1 MTSGPASSPLRERT
15 RRAVRAE
22 LIDAAQDLFVAQGY
36 EGTTVDQIAAAV
48 GMSRRSFFRYFAS
61 KDDLVLGKYDA
72 MADQLV
78 EALHSRPSDEPLWV
92 SLRRVLDG
100 VVDYATDPTKAPRMA
115 AMERIV
121 QTNDALRASY
131 LQRLDAIQGAL
142 VTAARERAR
151 ASGHA
156 WDDASPA
163 PAAAVGAA
171 FACVRTANDLAAS
184 TGRSLSDL
192 LDDAFS
198 QLGAVVSAPAG
209 PPA

>member
-1 MTSGPASSPLRERT
+1 MRQADGQL
-15 RRAVRAE
+15 AVRGR
-22 LIDAAQDLFVAQGY
+22 LLQ
-36 EGTTVDQIAAAV
+36 
-48 GMSRRSFFRYFAS
+48 
-61 KDDLVLGKYDA
+61 
-72 MADQLV
+72 QLV
-78 EALHSRPSDEPLWV
+78 RLGLENRDGV
-92 SLRRVLDG
+92 LRRGEACRRLVQVGQLDDRAG
-100 VVDYATDPTKAPRMA
+100 ELGRVATLGTR
-115 AMERIV
+115 
-121 QTNDALRASY
+121 
-131 LQRLDAIQGAL
+131 AL
-142 VTAARERAR
+142 VAAARERAR